1 MVLKLLSRDL
11 RCKDGFR
18 LSRGNQKNN
27 QTSHGVSAFIMTLVT
42 CHKRHK
48 IVFKIL
54 HNTKAP
60 FQYLQSMYKT
70 SREKNNLLEN

>member
-1 MVLKLLSRDL
+1 MVSYFEREP
-11 RCKDGFR
+11 
-18 LSRGNQKNN
+18 KNN
-27 QTSHGVSAFIMTLVT
+27 QTSKGVSSFIMTLVT

-48 IVFKIL
+48 MVFKIL
-54 HNTKAP
+54 DNTKVP

>member
-1 MVLKLLSRDL
+1 MS
-11 RCKDGFR
+11 
-18 LSRGNQKNN
+18 
-27 QTSHGVSAFIMTLVT
+27 QTTKM
-42 CHKRHK
+42 
-48 IVFKIL
+48 VFKIM

>member
-1 MVLKLLSRDL
+1 MEGWFSSFEREPKY
-11 RCKDGFR
+11 
-18 LSRGNQKNN
+18 N

-42 CHKRHK
+42 CHKRQK